1 MTLFIGL
8 SGTLLS
14 RVWLT
19 KVTLIGDIWLVVQVG
34 PDVTSVLFRDIA
46 GLAMRRTGVTESITE
61 ATNSQIF
68 MDFLYSSEAHAAWP
82 RSCDGDAL
90 QSCAV
95 RPTERAGPRP
105 HDLPYTRNN
114 EGCTTSNAYGNLQNF
129 TGFQG
134 HLTADTSQPVI
145 RDGKSRGVNP

>member
-8 SGTLLS
+8 AGTLLS

-68 MDFLYSSEAHAAWP
+68 MDVLYSSSA
-82 RSCDGDAL
+82 RSSVATFL
-90 QSCAV
+90 RRRRTSIV
-95 RPTERAGPRP
+95 RSST
-105 HDLPYTRNN
+105 Y
-114 EGCTTSNAYGNLQNF
+114 
-129 TGFQG
+129 
-134 HLTADTSQPVI
+134 
-145 RDGKSRGVNP
+145 